1 MKEDGTN
8 GKEVTTIEYKN
19 AEVTQF
25 VNEKGVVTNG
35 AYKLGASIMMMAS
48 VIAIVALAW
57 ESKAYKKIRST
68 NR

>member
-1 MKEDGTN
+1 
-8 GKEVTTIEYKN
+8 
-19 AEVTQF
+19 
-25 VNEKGVVTNG
+25 
-35 AYKLGASIMMMAS
+35 MMMAS